1 MTEVRHPN
9 VGNHGKEFIV
19 YLRLEGDKHRDS
31 STTTPPLTDSPG
43 QRNPSPLLFIFY
55 SLLTLGQVLFL
66 QQAKRVLAGHKYFP
80 TNWMARGNRRQ
91 KGEPQISGWG
101 VENMLITVKSS
112 TEQLPFGNGD
122 GEFDP

>member
-1 MTEVRHPN
+1 MTEVCHPN

-91 KGEPQISGWG
+91 KGEPQISGWE

-112 TEQLPFGNGD
+112 TEQGHL
-122 GEFDP
+122 EMETVI